1 VRPGFFSLTP
11 APPPFSS
18 MNSTPADSK
27 ALRMAQL
34 FAAVSDVS
42 SIANSARRIVVTPT
56 DDDRARSSA
65 LQRINALAARI

>member
-11 APPPFSS
+11 TPPPFSS
-18 MNSTPADSK
+18 MNWTPADSN

-42 SIANSARRIVVTPT
+42 SIVNSARRIVVTPT